1 MARGVSELS
10 TRMFELQ
17 TILLQAI
24 ANRPDAPE
32 IRACIYRE
40 IGLAAVAAEFGL
52 NLSDF
57 EPDFQPS
64 MGRNDAYIGGQE
76 IAA

>member
-1 MARGVSELS
+1 M
-10 TRMFELQ
+10 RMFELQ

-57 EPDFQPS
+57 EPAAQPS
-64 MGRNDAYIGGQE
+64 AGRNDAHITGHE

>member
-1 MARGVSELS
+1 M
-10 TRMFELQ
+10 RMFEFQ

-57 EPDFQPS
+57 EPASAPS
-64 MGRNDAYIGGQE
+64 LGRNDAH
-76 IAA
+76 IASQDKAA

>member
-1 MARGVSELS
+1 M
-10 TRMFELQ
+10 RMFEFQ
-17 TILLQAI
+17 TVLLQAI

-40 IGLAAVAAEFGL
+40 IGLAAVAAEFGF

-57 EPDFQPS
+57 EPGSAPS
-64 MGRNDAYIGGQE
+64 LGRNDAHIASQE

>member
-1 MARGVSELS
+1 M
-10 TRMFELQ
+10 RMFEFQ

-40 IGLAAVAAEFGL
+40 IGLAAVAGELGF

-57 EPDFQPS
+57 EPASAPS
-64 MGRNDAYIGGQE
+64 TSRNDAHIAGEE

>member
-1 MARGVSELS
+1 M
-10 TRMFELQ
+10 RMFEFQ

-32 IRACIYRE
+32 IQACIYRD
-40 IGLAAVAAEFGL
+40 IGLAAVAAEFGF

-57 EPDFQPS
+57 EPASSPS
-64 MGRNDAYIGGQE
+64 LGRNDAHIPSQE

>member
-1 MARGVSELS
+1 
-10 TRMFELQ
+10 MFELQ

-40 IGLAAVAAEFGL
+40 IGLAAVAGEFGF

-57 EPDFQPS
+57 EPALQPS
-64 MGRNDAYIGGQE
+64 AGRNDAHIEGQE

>member
-1 MARGVSELS
+1 M
-10 TRMFELQ
+10 RMFEFQ

-40 IGLAAVAAEFGL
+40 IGLAAVAGELGF

-57 EPDFQPS
+57 EPASPPS
-64 MGRNDAYIGGQE
+64 AGRNDAHIAGEE